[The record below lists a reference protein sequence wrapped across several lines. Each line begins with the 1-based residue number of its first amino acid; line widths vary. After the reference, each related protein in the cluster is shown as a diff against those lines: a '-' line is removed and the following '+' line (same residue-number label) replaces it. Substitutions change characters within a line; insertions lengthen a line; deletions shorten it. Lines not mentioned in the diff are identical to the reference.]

1 MSFKKYLLLL
11 LTTLFLSVPSFAEKS
26 DFFGKGK
33 ELLQQA
39 GNIFEL
45 TTFKNLTARI
55 PTGSKLTNLKKA
67 EFVTHGYKVK
77 PTSGGLKTQI
87 DDIIANG
94 DNLGA
99 KTEGIVD
106 DIMNTNGY
114 TKMDGKYGSNN
125 GYDGIYIKGTASNP
139 TEIVIIESKQFK
151 YTNGVADD
159 VLEHGGV
166 TLNPP
171 SGTTALPAQMSDAWV
186 QYVAGKLRDA
196 GKTGIAD
203 MIVDNPALIQKYLSA
218 VDKTQGEINFL
229 KLGSY

>member
-1 MSFKKYLLLL
+1 MGKF
-11 LTTLFLSVPSFAEKS
+11 FDLS
-26 DFFGKGK
+26 
-33 ELLQQA
+33 
-39 GNIFEL
+39 
-45 TTFKNLTARI
+45 TFKNLKARI

-67 EFVTHGYKVK
+67 EFITHGYKVK
-77 PTSGGLKTQI
+77 PASGGLKTQI

-106 DIMNTNGY
+106 DIMSGNGY

-139 TEIVIIESKQFK
+139 TEIIIVESKQFK
-151 YTNGVADD
+151 YRNGVADD

-171 SGTTALPAQMSDAWV
+171 SGTTPLPAQMSDAWIE
-186 QYVAGKLRDA
+186 YVRTKLGQS
-196 GKTGIAD
+196 GKTDISN
-203 MIVDNPALIQKYLSA
+203 MIRDFDSKITKYVTA

-229 KLGSY
+229 KLGKY